1 MENRTTR
8 LTRRGWIVLV
18 LIPGIV
24 IGLLFAYVT
33 RDVCY
38 VGSEYGNALGYGS
51 CMDQID
57 RVIQEGR

>member
-1 MENRTTR
+1 M
-8 LTRRGWIVLV
+8 
-18 LIPGIV
+18 LIPAIV

-38 VGSEYGNALGYGS
+38 VGTEYGNALGYGS
-51 CMDQID
+51 CMEQID

>member
-1 MENRTTR
+1 MENRTAR

-38 VGSEYGNALGYGS
+38 VGSEYGNTLGYGS
-51 CMDQID
+51 CMEQID

>member
-1 MENRTTR
+1 MENKTTR

>member
-1 MENRTTR
+1 MENRTAR

-18 LIPGIV
+18 LIPGLV

>member
-1 MENRTTR
+1 MENKTTR

-51 CMDQID
+51 CMQQID

>member
-1 MENRTTR
+1 MENRTAR